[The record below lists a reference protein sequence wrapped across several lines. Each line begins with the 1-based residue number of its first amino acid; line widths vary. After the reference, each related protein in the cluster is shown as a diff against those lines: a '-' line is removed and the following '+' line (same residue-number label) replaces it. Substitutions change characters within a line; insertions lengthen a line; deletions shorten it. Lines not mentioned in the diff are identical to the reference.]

1 VQMAKVATLFTRRNA
16 EKMTQVLED
25 ELNEN
30 RNLVWNK
37 RVKAR
42 LILIS
47 STNTNRESVAYR
59 SFESVSLG
67 DFLLTVTRHPRRK

>member
-1 VQMAKVATLFTRRNA
+1 M
-16 EKMTQVLED
+16 MWG
-25 ELNEN
+25 EN

-47 STNTNRESVAYR
+47 STDMVEGAREEGVQQWHGEVPPWSA
-59 SFESVSLG
+59 
-67 DFLLTVTRHPRRK
+67 